1 MGELD
6 NFRTIAEIRKKCVV
20 CEMET
25 STLGL
30 DDFLAVGLHLLPTG
44 LSAFPDWLRSNQAV
58 LQLASLARVGAFR
71 SNAIEE
77 VSDYRNID
85 DEHNDLDGRWM
96 VVYLP
101 NLKRD
106 K

>member
-1 MGELD
+1 M
-6 NFRTIAEIRKKCVV
+6 A
-20 CEMET
+20 T
-25 STLGL
+25 SGQ
-30 DDFLAVGLHLLPTG
+30 
-44 LSAFPDWLRSNQAV
+44 SAFPDWLRSSQAV
-58 LQLASLARVGAFR
+58 LQLATLARVGAFR
-71 SNAIEE
+71 ANAIEE